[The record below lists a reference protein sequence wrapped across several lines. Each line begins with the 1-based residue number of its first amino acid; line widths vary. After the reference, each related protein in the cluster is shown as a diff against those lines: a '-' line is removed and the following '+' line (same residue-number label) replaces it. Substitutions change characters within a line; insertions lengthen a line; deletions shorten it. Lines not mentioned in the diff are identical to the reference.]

1 MISSFSSGRA
11 WRYYR
16 RIVLIALDQGM
27 SRIVL
32 TLICGP
38 VWLAVG
44 DKSQCQV
51 LVILA
56 DLRSADREAWCQ
68 NELPSLAVE
77 DFLCA
82 CRCLPLCLSSHF
94 IVSLLRLPPSD
105 YPSLSLC
112 PPPPAPQ
119 MDYTPA
125 YLPLPTL
132 LFSTLQLIA
141 ASADY
146 FIQCGPLRASS
157 PGFGRALISHVNI
170 PFIGLNITQHL
181 PPSRRPPGS
190 PCPVRT
196 ADYWEG

>member
-1 MISSFSSGRA
+1 MISSFGSGRA

-38 VWLAVG
+38 VWRAAG
-44 DKSQCQV
+44 DKSWCQV

-56 DLRSADREAWCQ
+56 GFGHADREGWCQ
-68 NELPSLAVE
+68 NELPWLPWMSFSICLSMSSSLS
-77 DFLCA
+77 FFTLHSFPI
-82 CRCLPLCLSSHF
+82 CLPQ
-94 IVSLLRLPPSD
+94 SLPL
-105 YPSLSLC
+105 
-112 PPPPAPQ
+112 
-119 MDYTPA
+119 
-125 YLPLPTL
+125 LPLPSDGLHPTRS
-132 LFSTLQLIA
+132 STPFLSLLQLIA
-141 ASADY
+141 ALADY

-181 PPSRRPPGS
+181 PPSQRPPGS

>member
-16 RIVLIALDQGM
+16 RIVLIALDQGT

-32 TLICGP
+32 MLICGP

-44 DKSQCQV
+44 DKSWCQV

-56 DLRSADREAWCQ
+56 DFRHADREGWCQ
-68 NELPSLAVE
+68 NELLWLHRKS
-77 DFLCA
+77 FSI
-82 CRCLPLCLSSHF
+82 CLSMSS
-94 IVSLLRLPPSD
+94 SLSSFTLHSFPLRLP
-105 YPSLSLC
+105 LSFPLLLSFS
-112 PPPPAPQ
+112 Q

-125 YLPLPTL
+125 HPTPSHTPFL
-132 LFSTLQLIA
+132 SLALLQLIA
-141 ASADY
+141 ALADY

-181 PPSRRPPGS
+181 PPSQRPPGS

>member
-1 MISSFSSGRA
+1 
-11 WRYYR
+11 
-16 RIVLIALDQGM
+16 M

-38 VWLAVG
+38 VWRAGG
-44 DKSQCQV
+44 DKSWCQV

-56 DLRSADREAWCQ
+56 DFGHADRNGWCQ
-68 NELPSLAVE
+68 NELPLEVFSLYV
-77 DFLCA
+77 
-82 CRCLPLCLSSHF
+82 CRCLPLCLSPHF
-94 IVSLLRLPPSD
+94 IVFLYASHHLFF
-105 YPSLSLC
+105 Y
-112 PPPPAPQ
+112 
-119 MDYTPA
+119 
-125 YLPLPTL
+125 LPTL
-132 LFSTLQLIA
+132 PSDGPHPTPSRTPFLSLLQLIA
-141 ASADY
+141 ALADY

-181 PPSRRPPGS
+181 PPSQRPPGS

>member
-1 MISSFSSGRA
+1 
-11 WRYYR
+11 
-16 RIVLIALDQGM
+16 M

-32 TLICGP
+32 ALICGP

-44 DKSQCQV
+44 DKSWCQV

-56 DLRSADREAWCQ
+56 DFRHADREGWCQ
-68 NELPSLAVE
+68 NELPLQVFSLYV
-77 DFLCA
+77 
-82 CRCLPLCLSSHF
+82 CRCLPLCLPSHF
-94 IVSLLRLPPSD
+94 IVFLYASL
-105 YPSLSLC
+105 YPSLYS
-112 PPPPAPQ
+112 
-119 MDYTPA
+119 
-125 YLPLPTL
+125 PLPSDGLHPTPSRTPFL
-132 LFSTLQLIA
+132 SLLQLIA
-141 ASADY
+141 ALADY

-181 PPSRRPPGS
+181 PPSQRPPGS

>member
-1 MISSFSSGRA
+1 MN
-11 WRYYR
+11 
-16 RIVLIALDQGM
+16 
-27 SRIVL
+27 RIVL

-44 DKSQCQV
+44 DKSWCQV

-56 DLRSADREAWCQ
+56 DLGHADREGWCQ
-68 NELPSLAVE
+68 NELP
-77 DFLCA
+77 
-82 CRCLPLCLSSHF
+82 RLPWKSFSICLSMSS
-94 IVSLLRLPPSD
+94 SLSFFTLHSFPLRLPLSLPLLPPSLRWTT
-105 YPSLSLC
+105 PHPFPHSLFLSLSLS
-112 PPPPAPQ
+112 
-119 MDYTPA
+119 
-125 YLPLPTL
+125 L
-132 LFSTLQLIA
+132 LQLIA
-141 ASADY
+141 ALADY

-181 PPSRRPPGS
+181 PPSQRPPGS

>member
-1 MISSFSSGRA
+1 MISSFGSGRA

-16 RIVLIALDQGM
+16 RIVLIALDQGR

-44 DKSQCQV
+44 DKSWCQV

-56 DLRSADREAWCQ
+56 DFGHADREGWCQ
-68 NELPSLAVE
+68 NELPR
-77 DFLCA
+77 LCWKSFSI
-82 CRCLPLCLSSHF
+82 CLSMSS
-94 IVSLLRLPPSD
+94 SLSFFTLHSFPLRLPLSLPVLPPSLRWTT
-105 YPSLSLC
+105 PHPFPHSLSLS
-112 PPPPAPQ
+112 
-119 MDYTPA
+119 
-125 YLPLPTL
+125 L
-132 LFSTLQLIA
+132 LQLIA
-141 ASADY
+141 ALADY

-181 PPSRRPPGS
+181 PPSQRPPGS

>member
-1 MISSFSSGRA
+1 
-11 WRYYR
+11 
-16 RIVLIALDQGM
+16 M

-44 DKSQCQV
+44 DKSWCQV

-56 DLRSADREAWCQ
+56 DFRHADREGWCQ
-68 NELPSLAVE
+68 NELPLQVFSLYV
-77 DFLCA
+77 

-94 IVSLLRLPPSD
+94 IVFLYASLF
-105 YPSLSLC
+105 PSLYS
-112 PPPPAPQ
+112 
-119 MDYTPA
+119 
-125 YLPLPTL
+125 PLPSNGLHPTPSRTPFL
-132 LFSTLQLIA
+132 SLLQLIA
-141 ASADY
+141 ALADY

-181 PPSRRPPGS
+181 PPSQRPPGS

>member
-1 MISSFSSGRA
+1 MISSFGSGRA

-16 RIVLIALDQGM
+16 RIALIALDQGM

-38 VWLAVG
+38 VWLAVE
-44 DKSQCQV
+44 DKSWCQV

-56 DLRSADREAWCQ
+56 DFGHADRKSWCQ
-68 NELPSLAVE
+68 NELPWLQWKSLSI
-77 DFLCA
+77 
-82 CRCLPLCLSSHF
+82 CLSMSS
-94 IVSLLRLPPSD
+94 SLSFFTLHSFPLRLPLSLPLHPPPSD
-105 YPSLSLC
+105 GLHPTPSRTPFLSL
-112 PPPPAPQ
+112 
-119 MDYTPA
+119 
-125 YLPLPTL
+125 
-132 LFSTLQLIA
+132 LQLIA
-141 ASADY
+141 ALADY

-181 PPSRRPPGS
+181 PPSQRPPGS

>member
-1 MISSFSSGRA
+1 
-11 WRYYR
+11 
-16 RIVLIALDQGM
+16 M

-44 DKSQCQV
+44 DKSWCQV

-56 DLRSADREAWCQ
+56 DFGHADREGWCQ
-68 NELPSLAVE
+68 NELPLQVFSLYV
-77 DFLCA
+77 

-94 IVSLLRLPPSD
+94 IVFLYASH
-105 YPSLSLC
+105 YPSLYS
-112 PPPPAPQ
+112 
-119 MDYTPA
+119 
-125 YLPLPTL
+125 PLPSDGLHPTPFRTPFL
-132 LFSTLQLIA
+132 SLLQLIA
-141 ASADY
+141 ALADY

-181 PPSRRPPGS
+181 PPSQRPPGS

>member
-44 DKSQCQV
+44 DKSWCQV

-56 DLRSADREAWCQ
+56 DFGHADREGWCQ
-68 NELPSLAVE
+68 NELLWLHRKS
-77 DFLCA
+77 FSI
-82 CRCLPLCLSSHF
+82 CLSMSS
-94 IVSLLRLPPSD
+94 SLSSFTLHSFPLRLPLSFPLLPSF
-105 YPSLSLC
+105 S
-112 PPPPAPQ
+112 Q

-125 YLPLPTL
+125 HPTPSHRPFL
-132 LFSTLQLIA
+132 SLALLQLIA
-141 ASADY
+141 ALADY

-181 PPSRRPPGS
+181 PPSQRPPGS